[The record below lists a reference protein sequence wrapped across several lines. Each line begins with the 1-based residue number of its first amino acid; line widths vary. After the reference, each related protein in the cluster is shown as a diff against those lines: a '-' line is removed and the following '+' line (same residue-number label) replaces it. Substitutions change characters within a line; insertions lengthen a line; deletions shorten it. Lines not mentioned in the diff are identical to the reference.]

1 MTEVRSAPQPKR
13 GRDAGG
19 SPAECRGKNRATA
32 AGRGRSPDSEIPDAP
47 AADSTD
53 ASRVHRCVSQYAA
66 AIGACRNETDAA
78 CETALKGEEGQ
89 LATVVADSEEPVRRN
104 CTADAANKLTFLL
117 GVDELNDAFFK
128 VSAWRHTEYR

>member
-1 MTEVRSAPQPKR
+1 MREARPQSVAARTELQR
-13 GRDAGG
+13 RD
-19 SPAECRGKNRATA
+19 A
-32 AGRGRSPDSEIPDAP
+32 AGRPIPRFRTRRPQTPPTHP
-47 AADSTD
+47 AFIGASASTL
-53 ASRVHRCVSQYAA
+53 RQ
-66 AIGACRNETDAA
+66 IGACRNETDAA